1 MSIKRR
7 FIDEAIKKAEVE
19 EYLSKELSRAGFGG
33 VDITKAPLGTH
44 VTIHA
49 MRPGLVIGKG
59 GETIKQITSLLESEF
74 SLPNPQISVIE
85 MEIPEL
91 NPRIMATR
99 IADALRRGVHFRRT
113 GFWALQEVMNAGAMG
128 VEIRIKGKLRT
139 KKSRFEKYRA
149 GYVPKT
155 GEGVI
160 SQVRRATVNVDLVPG
175 TVGVEVTIVPP
186 EAVFPDRLPKVPQIE
201 AEADEKTT
209 EEEA

>member
-1 MSIKRR
+1 MSLKRH
-7 FIDEAIKKAEVE
+7 FIEEAIKKAEVE

-44 VTIHA
+44 VTIYA

-59 GETIKQITSLLESEF
+59 GETIKRLTSLLESEY
-74 SLPNPQISVIE
+74 SLPNPQISVVEIE
-85 MEIPEL
+85 VPEL
-91 NPRIMATR
+91 DPRIMATR
-99 IADALRRGVHFRRT
+99 IADALKRGVHFRRT
-113 GFWALQEVMNAGAMG
+113 GFWALQKITSAGAIG

-155 GEGVI
+155 GGSVVN
-160 SQVRRATVNVDLVPG
+160 QVRRATVNVDLVPG
-175 TVGVEVTIVPP
+175 TVGIEVIIVPP
-186 EAVFPDRLPKVPQIE
+186 GATFPDRPSKVPEIE
-201 AEADEKTT
+201 AGEKTT